1 MRSIPDPGFAGDAGE
16 ADPAVTDA
24 LQAYTV
30 DGISAPVI
38 QALLGARL
46 LVPVVSIP
54 AEEPGSDHGSDMAA
68 VMIRGTDGRTAQL
81 AFTSVAAM
89 RRWDRTARPVPLP
102 CWQVARGALEQ
113 GAEAVVVDIRDS
125 GVVLET
131 DVLRHAAAGHQL
143 VRDGAAF
150 AWVIPVRAE
159 RGEG

>member
-1 MRSIPDPGFAGDAGE
+1 VRSIPDPGFAGDAGE

-30 DGISAPVI
+30 DGISAPLI

-46 LVPVVSIP
+46 LVPVVSMP
-54 AEEPGSDHGSDMAA
+54 AAAPGSDHGADMAA

-81 AFTSVAAM
+81 AFTSMAAM
-89 RRWDRTARPVPLP
+89 RSWDGTARPVPLP
-102 CWQVARGALEQ
+102 CRQVARGALEQ
-113 GAEAVVVDIRDS
+113 GAEAVVVDIGDS

-143 VRDGAAF
+143 VCDGAAF

-159 RGEG
+159 RREG